1 MGSRLPTL
9 SRHPGEPAADTPTG
23 RRSPADPQPNPVD
36 RRGGSFRPPRSSDQ
50 THPVPRF
57 PVDDLADPRIE
68 EFVGLR
74 DADLRRRREA
84 PGGDLAGIFIAE
96 GDPVVER
103 ALRAGY
109 RLRSILVDAA
119 RTQPLPTAVG
129 DDVPVFEAS
138 PEVVLRI
145 TGMAM
150 HRGCIAS
157 FDRRPVPPPA
167 EVLAGATRVVVL
179 ENLTNPTNLGVIA
192 RSAVALGAEALLL
205 DPSCCDPL
213 YRRASRV
220 AMGEVYALPY
230 AWLPRFPDGLDPVVD
245 AGFQLLA
252 LTPDPAA
259 ESIDD
264 VAFAPDEKVALVL
277 GAEGPGLRAQTLDR
291 IDRPVRIPMHGTVD
305 SLNVAAAASI
315 ACYVLGRGRPT

>member
-1 MGSRLPTL
+1 VSWI
-9 SRHPGEPAADTPTG
+9 
-23 RRSPADPQPNPVD
+23 PVE
-36 RRGGSFRPPRSSDQ
+36 
-50 THPVPRF
+50 
-57 PVDDLADPRIE
+57 DLADPRIE

-84 PGGDLAGIFIAE
+84 PGGDLAGIFVAE
-96 GDPVVER
+96 GDLVVER

-109 RLRSILVDAA
+109 RLRSLLVDAV
-119 RTQPLPTAVG
+119 RTQPLPDAVPPE
-129 DDVPVFEAS
+129 VPVYAAA
-138 PEVVLRI
+138 PDVVLKI

-157 FDRRPVPPPA
+157 FDRRPVPSA
-167 EVLAGATRVVVL
+167 DEVLAGAVRVVVL

-192 RSAVALGAEALLL
+192 RSAVALGADALLL

-220 AMGEVYALPY
+220 AMGEVFALPY
-230 AWLPRFPDGLDPVVD
+230 AWAPRFPDGLDVAVD
-245 AGFQLLA
+245 AGFELLA
-252 LTPDPAA
+252 LTPDPNA

-264 VAFAPDEKVALVL
+264 VAFDPAEKVALVL
-277 GAEGPGLRAQTLDR
+277 GAEGPGLRPDTLAR
-291 IDRPVRIPMHGTVD
+291 IDRPVRIPMHGHVD
-305 SLNVAAAASI
+305 SLNVSAAAAV